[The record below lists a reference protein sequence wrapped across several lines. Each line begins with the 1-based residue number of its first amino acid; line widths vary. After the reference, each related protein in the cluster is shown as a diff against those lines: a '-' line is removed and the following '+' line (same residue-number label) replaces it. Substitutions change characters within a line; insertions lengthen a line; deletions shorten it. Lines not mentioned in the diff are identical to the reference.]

1 MDFQSQVLNI
11 SVGENTDE
19 EKSAE
24 LTALSNKIIA
34 KADETI
40 SKLNMVPADKPTGK
54 VSKCEKDII
63 KIKELTLKLNTAR
76 NIKFLRENPDMK
88 EELQALSK
96 QLEEIY
102 KLC

>member
-1 MDFQSQVLNI
+1 MYI
-11 SVGENTDE
+11 SE
-19 EKSAE
+19 
-24 LTALSNKIIA
+24 
-34 KADETI
+34 
-40 SKLNMVPADKPTGK
+40 
-54 VSKCEKDII
+54 
-63 KIKELTLKLNTAR
+63 

>member
-40 SKLNMVPADKPTGK
+40 SKLNMVPADKPTRK

-88 EELQALSK
+88 EELHALSK